1 MLLDNSINKSLYPS
15 IQYEYVNVNKR
26 ETSMSEKESFL
37 DKMDITK
44 YSAKKLIAIP
54 LVILLL
60 AFVVIAYT
68 QMSVGSPVHLGMDFT
83 GGTWVKISTDETKE
97 ALAAKFDRYPVILVG
112 ETGVGNEKRIEFDMT
127 SDSPEYDRLIEK
139 LNNEYGVGTYELES
153 ISAQFGSRYQ
163 TQALM
168 ALIYAFFFM
177 AIVVFIA
184 FRMIIPPLAVI
195 FAAFSDI
202 VVAIACMNLI
212 GMELSL
218 GTVAALLM
226 LIGYSVD
233 SNILLTA
240 NLLRKKGDLDLKIR
254 NAMKTGITMTFTTL
268 SAVFA
273 MFIVSSSIHLFSSHF
288 APIPILVDISLV
300 LLFGLVMDL
309 ANTWLLNAGLLKL
322 YLEKKE
328 SKKFKRKK
336 GVEKLNVKK
345 KSKNAI

>member
-1 MLLDNSINKSLYPS
+1 
-15 IQYEYVNVNKR
+15 
-26 ETSMSEKESFL
+26 MSEKESFL
-37 DKMDITK
+37 DKIDITK

-54 LVILLL
+54 LIILLL

-97 ALAAKFDRYPVILVG
+97 ALAAKFDGYPVILVG
-112 ETGVGNEKRIEFDMT
+112 ETGVGNEKRIEFDLT
-127 SDSPEYDRLIEK
+127 SDSLEYDRLIGT

-153 ISAQFGSRYQ
+153 ISAQFGLQYQ
-163 TQALM
+163 TQALK
-168 ALIYAFFFM
+168 ALIFAFIFM
-177 AIVVFIA
+177 AIVVFVA
-184 FRMIIPPLAVI
+184 FRILYLMDKADKRYGAIDSGFIPPLAVI

-202 VVAIACMNLI
+202 VVAIACMTLI

-309 ANTWLLNAGLLKL
+309 ANTWLLNAGILKL

>member
-1 MLLDNSINKSLYPS
+1 
-15 IQYEYVNVNKR
+15 
-26 ETSMSEKESFL
+26 MSEKESFL
-37 DKMDITK
+37 DKIDITK

-54 LVILLL
+54 LILLLL

-97 ALAAKFDRYPVILVG
+97 ALATKFDDYPVLLVG
-112 ETGVGNEKRIEFDMT
+112 ETGVGNEKRIEFDLT
-127 SDSPEYDRLIEK
+127 SDSLEYDLLIEK

-153 ISAQFGSRYQ
+153 ISAQFGLQYQ
-163 TQALM
+163 TQALK
-168 ALIYAFFFM
+168 ALIFAFIFM
-177 AIVVFIA
+177 AIVVFVA

-202 VVAIACMNLI
+202 VVAIACMDLI

-233 SNILLTA
+233 SNILLTT
-240 NLLRKKGDLDLKIR
+240 NLLRKKGDLDVKIR
-254 NAMKTGITMTFTTL
+254 KAMKTGITMTFSTL

-309 ANTWLLNAGLLKL
+309 ANTWLLNAGILKL

-328 SKKFKRKK
+328 SKKFKSKK